1 MPDHRLAGKIAVVTG
16 GARGIGEAIS
26 RRFATEGAKVV
37 VVDRDGKEAE
47 DLARQLP
54 GAMAFKA
61 DISNLEEVAALAK
74 AVDKAFGRADILVNN
89 ASILDYVFFDPLEP
103 KRHAEVIEINMN
115 GALYMAKA
123 IVPLIRKGGRGGRL
137 IHISSI
143 NGLRGQPGNISY
155 AMAKAG
161 VVNLGRLLAM
171 ELAKDKITSN
181 VICPGFIDTRMSF
194 LPDTGEHEQDQDWF
208 KEVYLKHGRLAA
220 GRFGKPDEIAG
231 AAFFLASDDSS
242 YVNGHVMVVDGG
254 VLSSF

>member
-1 MPDHRLAGKIAVVTG
+1 MADQRLAGRIAVVTG
-16 GARGIGEAIS
+16 GARGIGGAIA
-26 RRFATEGAKVV
+26 RRFANEGAKVMIA
-37 VVDRDGKEAE
+37 DRDMPEAK
-47 DLARQLP
+47 DLAGQLP
-54 GAMAFKA
+54 GAEAYELDIA
-61 DISNLEEVAALAK
+61 DQPGVAAFAK
-74 AVDKAFGRADILVNN
+74 VIEARHGHVDILVNN
-89 ASILDYVFFDPLEP
+89 ASILDYVFFDPLEA

-115 GALYMAKA
+115 GALYMSKA
-123 IVPLIRKGGRGGRL
+123 IVPLIRKTGRGGRL

-171 ELAKDKITSN
+171 ELAKDQITSN